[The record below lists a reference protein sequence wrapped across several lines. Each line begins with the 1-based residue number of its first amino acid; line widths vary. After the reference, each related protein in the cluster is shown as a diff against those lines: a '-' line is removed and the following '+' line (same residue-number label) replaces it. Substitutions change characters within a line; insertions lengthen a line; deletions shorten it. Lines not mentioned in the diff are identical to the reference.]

1 MASGI
6 EGLIYQYLQIENKKT
21 GRKIDLSNA
30 VIATDYYENI
40 LQPCITMT
48 LYVTTTRNVVS
59 ELPIRCGEFVA
70 CKFSTPSGTFKRGDL
85 DSSGNIVEE
94 SNEMIV
100 YKVSNL
106 DTEREAAFFTLH
118 LI

>member
-6 EGLIYQYLQIENKKT
+6 EGLIYQYLQIENNKT

-59 ELPIRCGEFVA
+59 ELPIRGGEFVA
-70 CKFSTPSGTFKRGDL
+70 VSYTHLTLPTTPY
-85 DSSGNIVEE
+85 V
-94 SNEMIV
+94 
-100 YKVSNL
+100 
-106 DTEREAAFFTLH
+106 
-118 LI
+118 